1 MNPFYQALMQMID
14 QSTAYYQPAWPALA
28 WPSPQAYG
36 QRIRRPDRQPGQ
48 GGTYHMPWEVP
59 AVATTVQAE
68 QPPVAQAQQ
77 EDDPLV
83 HLYKEI
89 DKLWTQYH
97 ALGEQI
103 ASSSP
108 EDVEEP
114 ELLDIPLSMPMLPM
128 PQPAPLDRTAVT
140 LASLA
145 TLFNPAGGAQ
155 YLAVPLQMQERATRT
170 EQERWAT
177 LQQMVATQYRNVVAG
192 IEAMNQLKVQMY
204 KLKKTKAEDLY
215 RHRMTVLEQ
224 QRMRILD
231 RISQMEQLAARLR
244 EERAYRQATAQAR
257 MTQAEAAMLRAQ
269 TGQEALEARKPV
281 LEAQADYLKAR
292 AEATRTLTP
301 EQVRVLRARV
311 EQLSASSIKLLK
323 QASEIATRVSAKQNT
338 IVRTGR
344 SYMSAEDVDVRN
356 LNKTFYQLLA
366 MREKA
371 VQQMLGEGYSMA
383 DAEDRAEIDNLIASH
398 DDALARLAYQ
408 LYVSTGG
415 ALNKF
420 SLLRNSAIATEWEQ
434 RAKSAVRQLE
444 TAKAGASVPTVMYE
458 VRTVKESAPMG
469 AQQQQKKPEQKST
482 VRRWLD
488 AAGGWLSRL
497 VGRLK
502 PATSGEQPPK
512 AQQQSRQ
519 PAKAQPQGQGAKTTQ
534 KLSRVEVVVTD
545 KELTK
550 TQQQK
555 KSQPQKPKITVKSFE
570 EVR

>member
-14 QSTAYYQPAWPALA
+14 QSTAYSPPPWPALA
-28 WPSPQAYG
+28 SPSPQAYG

-59 AVATTVQAE
+59 AVATTGQAE
-68 QPPVAQAQQ
+68 QPPVAQAQ

-83 HLYKEI
+83 QLYKEI
-89 DKLWTQYH
+89 DKLWTQYY

-192 IEAMNQLKVQMY
+192 IEAMNRLKVQMY
-204 KLKKTKAEDLY
+204 NLKKSKAEDLY
-215 RHRMTVLEQ
+215 RQRMTVLEQ

-292 AEATRTLTP
+292 AEATRTLLP

-311 EQLSASSIKLLK
+311 EQLSASSLKLLK
-323 QASEIATRVSAKQNT
+323 QASEIATRVSAKQNA

-383 DAEDRAEIDNLIASH
+383 DAQDRAEIDNLIATH

-420 SLLRNSAIATEWEQ
+420 SLLRNSAMATEWEQ

-444 TAKAGASVPTVMYE
+444 TRKAAASVPTVS
-458 VRTVKESAPMG
+458 VSAPMG
-469 AQQQQKKPEQKST
+469 AQKQHKKPEQKST
-482 VRRWLD
+482 VRRWLE

-497 VGRLK
+497 LGRSK

-519 PAKAQPQGQGAKTTQ
+519 PPKEQPQGQGAKNTQ
-534 KLSRVEVVVTD
+534 KFSRVELVVTD

-555 KSQPQKPKITVKSFE
+555 KAQPQKPKITVKSFE